1 MESCAARH
9 LTIKQQFFML
19 NKQIICAALA
29 VMFGLCTGAQNFGEI
44 HGKVKDKNGLLLPGV
59 VVIASNGVDSMGL
72 SSDLDGKYRLKP
84 LMPGNYTVTAKMIGM
99 ADSRISGIKVSPDNI
114 TFVGDIIMK
123 EDESVGPTVIIT
135 SSYRDPLINRDG
147 PPVTIIRAKDL
158 KNMPSANG
166 TGTIKNIVA
175 SLVSDAK
182 PSSDG
187 KELYFRGSRAGSVVY
202 FIDGMK
208 IRDRVPNLPSS
219 GISSISV
226 YTGGVPAKY
235 GDATGGIIVVD
246 TKNYLEVYYE
256 KLNGL

>member
-44 HGKVKDKNGLLLPGV
+44 HGKVKDKNGLPLPGV

-72 SSDLDGKYRLKP
+72 SSDSDGKYRLKP
-84 LMPGNYTVTAKMIGM
+84 LMPGNYTITTKMIGM
-99 ADSRISGIKVSPDNI
+99 ADSKITGVFVNPDKI
-114 TFVGDIIMK
+114 TFVQDMVLC
-123 EDESVGPTVIIT
+123 EDDNVLPAAYVDGGFK
-135 SSYRDPLINRDG
+135 DKLINRDG
-147 PPVTIIRAKDL
+147 PPVTVIRAKEL

-166 TGTIKNIVA
+166 SGNLKGIVA
-175 SLVSDAK
+175 SLTSDVK

-208 IRDRVPNLPSS
+208 IRDRVPSVPSS

-235 GDATGGIIVVD
+235 GDATGGIVVVD

>member
-1 MESCAARH
+1 
-9 LTIKQQFFML
+9 ML
-19 NKQIICAALA
+19 NKQIICVALA
-29 VMFGLCTGAQNFGEI
+29 AMFGLCTGAQNFGEI
-44 HGKVKDKNGLLLPGV
+44 HGKVKDKNGLPFSGV
-59 VVIASNGVDSMGL
+59 IVMASNGVDSIGL
-72 SSDLDGKYRLKP
+72 STDSDGKYRLKP
-84 LMPGNYTVTAKMIGM
+84 LMPGNYTVTAQMMGM
-99 ADSRISGIKVSPDNI
+99 ADAKISGVTVNPDKI
-114 TFVGDIIMK
+114 TFVKDMVLLERDNI
-123 EDESVGPTVIIT
+123 GPTADVIDYI
-135 SSYRDPLINRDG
+135 DDLINKDG
-147 PPVTIIRAKDL
+147 PPVTVIRSKDL

-166 TGTIKNIVA
+166 PGNIKGIVA
-175 SLVSDAK
+175 SLTSDVK

-208 IRDRVPNLPSS
+208 VRDRVPSVPSS

-235 GDATGGIIVVD
+235 GDATGGVIVVD